1 MSQNTKE
8 KSTPSS
14 PTVANESNK
23 TQEAKTWG
31 ERNGGTV
38 LGAITF
44 GLLALATFVMWLA
57 NNA

>member
-1 MSQNTKE
+1 MSQNSKE
-8 KSTPSS
+8 KSTSS
-14 PTVANESNK
+14 APNVSNETNK
-23 TQEAKTWG
+23 AQEAKTWG
-31 ERNGGTV
+31 ERNGGKV